1 MNLENQGVSKVIG
14 IEETWLYTNI
24 SCKLYLKNVR
34 HILDIH
40 LNLISVQVFDED
52 GYHNSFGD
60 GKWTYT
66 KGKLVVTNREK
77 RNTIY

>member
-40 LNLISVQVFDED
+40 LNLISV
-52 GYHNSFGD
+52 
-60 GKWTYT
+60 
-66 KGKLVVTNREK
+66 
-77 RNTIY
+77 